1 MDAIDARVLDALQI
15 NARRTL
21 DELGRLVGLSP
32 TACQRRLKRL
42 RESGAIEAEI
52 AVLSPKAAG
61 RPLLMIVSVVLERDR
76 SDIVERFKK
85 AVRAAPEVMQ
95 VYGTLGEQD
104 FVLLVTARTLDEY
117 EAFTRRFFYDNPN
130 IKGFKTTVV
139 VDRVK
144 VTLAVPVDAQE

>member
-1 MDAIDARVLDALQI
+1 MDSIDARLLASLQV
-15 NARRTL
+15 NTRRTL

-52 AVLSPKAAG
+52 AVLSPKAVA
-61 RPLLMIVSVVLERDR
+61 RPLLMIVSVVLERDS

-85 AVRAAPEVMQ
+85 AARAAPEVMQ

-104 FVLLVTARTLDEY
+104 FVLLVTARSLDSY
-117 EAFTRRFFYDNPN
+117 EEFTRRFFYGNPS

-144 VTLAVPVDAQE
+144 VTLAVPVDAER